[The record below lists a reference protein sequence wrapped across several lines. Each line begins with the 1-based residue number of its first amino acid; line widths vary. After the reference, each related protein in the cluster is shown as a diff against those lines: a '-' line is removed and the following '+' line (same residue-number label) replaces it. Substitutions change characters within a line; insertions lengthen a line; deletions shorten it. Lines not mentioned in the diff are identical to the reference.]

1 MRACLFGV
9 YIFLTHPLSKNLA
22 SYLQRH
28 SFPIKFIYLKL
39 GYNFEDQIIVVNQLS
54 LIDSISKSKNYCIYL
69 LLETMS
75 NIV

>member
-39 GYNFEDQIIVVNQLS
+39 GYNFRRSNNCR
-54 LIDSISKSKNYCIYL
+54 KSVKSHRLYI
-69 LLETMS
+69 E
-75 NIV
+75 I